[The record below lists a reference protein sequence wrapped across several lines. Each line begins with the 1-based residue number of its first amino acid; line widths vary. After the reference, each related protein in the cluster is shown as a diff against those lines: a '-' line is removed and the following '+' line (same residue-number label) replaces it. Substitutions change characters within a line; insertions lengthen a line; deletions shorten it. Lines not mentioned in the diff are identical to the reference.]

1 MKLNTDNNNS
11 NTIIISNNNKKSM
24 TEHYADIE
32 QQVSATAT
40 SASEEIGND
49 TSPRP
54 RRLKLI
60 VVVFALILFIG
71 IVMAIASNFSKSYG
85 VGDGPLTTDDIDDV
99 MVELVPPESRNKA
112 SLPRSGYLPDKDFHY
127 KPDFPPRVR
136 SSSPHKPRQS
146 PDEKMKRAFNI
157 EDVEITTTSSSSSED

>member
-1 MKLNTDNNNS
+1 
-11 NTIIISNNNKKSM
+11 M
-24 TEHYADIE
+24 TEHLWDDVDIE
-32 QQVSATAT
+32 KQVDEIKNDSSETFYNPASATTT

-71 IVMAIASNFSKSYG
+71 IVMAIASNFPMSYG
-85 VGDGPLTTDDIDDV
+85 VGDDPLTTDDIDDV
-99 MVELVPPESRNKA
+99 MVEIVPLESRNNA
-112 SLPRSGYLPDKDFHY
+112 SLPRRGYLPDKDFHY

-136 SSSPHKPRQS
+136 SSSPRKPRQS
-146 PDEKMKRAFNI
+146 PDEKMKHAFNF
-157 EDVEITTTSSSSSED
+157 EDGEISTTSTSSKDQD

>member
-1 MKLNTDNNNS
+1 
-11 NTIIISNNNKKSM
+11 M
-24 TEHYADIE
+24 TEHLWDVDIE
-32 QQVSATAT
+32 KQVDKIKNDSSETFYNPASASATTT

-71 IVMAIASNFSKSYG
+71 IVVAIASNFPKSYG
-85 VGDGPLTTDDIDDV
+85 VGDGPLTTDDV
-99 MVELVPPESRNKA
+99 MVELVPPEPRNKA
-112 SLPRSGYLPDKDFHY
+112 SLPRRGYLPDKDFHY

-146 PDEKMKRAFNI
+146 PDEKMKRAFNF
-157 EDVEITTTSSSSSED
+157 EDVEITTTSSSSED